1 MQGFFPTVFDNTTPH
16 ILVLKKSCPYYG
28 LIELYRDIY
37 DKLGVILPFTP
48 CVNQVYQWLLELIDI
63 PSQLRVKF
71 SAGLSEE
78 KQILVWRSVHSGALS
93 ARYKDF
99 MWRLSSGSLKTG
111 EVLARWNMP
120 WVNTECVYCKGG
132 LETVTHLFVT
142 CKELQSARDLLAWYA
157 QQFLDMEID
166 TERELAM
173 LNAVFSD
180 RVGHNEGDPRL
191 RHLVVALNKII

>member
-1 MQGFFPTVFDNTTPH
+1 MVDKSFFFLPKDKGGWGLVHLLSKAKSLFFSNNLLRCVSEDFEHHRKSFFKYFFSVRCRDFFPTVFDNTTPH

-37 DKLGVILPFTP
+37 DKLGVILPFAP
-48 CVNQVYQWLLELIDI
+48 SVNQVYQWLLELIDV

-93 ARYKDF
+93 ARYRDF

-111 EVLARWNMP
+111 EVLAR
-120 WVNTECVYCKGG
+120 
-132 LETVTHLFVT
+132 
-142 CKELQSARDLLAWYA
+142 
-157 QQFLDMEID
+157 
-166 TERELAM
+166 
-173 LNAVFSD
+173 
-180 RVGHNEGDPRL
+180 
-191 RHLVVALNKII
+191 